1 MEYEAVAPCGD
12 VFSFVDAV
20 VDVGDGC
27 DGEGMILMPQPLPTS
42 ALGVGRMVQKFG
54 VD

>member
-1 MEYEAVAPCGD
+1 MAAASCGD
-12 VFSFVDAV
+12 DFSGVDGV
-20 VDVGDGC
+20 VDVCDGC
-27 DGEGMILMPQPLPTS
+27 DGEGVILTPQPSPTS